1 MLPAILD
8 QLIYGVFDRRTD
20 EPIYKGSTEV
30 ELWLRWGR
38 HLCSA
43 FRKGECERAL
53 YRYMFE
59 QGFQHFEPRV
69 IEELSGLTKD
79 ELRAREQVHLDHG
92 GMPRC
97 NMKRAIDANPKK
109 RETARKYYRKNMH
122 RWKVYHE
129 RRKLKNSS

>member
-1 MLPAILD
+1 MLSAILI
-8 QLIYGVFDRRTD
+8 QLIYGIFDRRTD

-43 FRKGECERAL
+43 FAPEKRDRDL
-53 YRYMFE
+53 YQYMLE
-59 QGFQHFEPRV
+59 QGFGHFEPRV

-79 ELRAREQVHLDHG
+79 ELRTREQVHLDHG

-97 NMKRAIDANPKK
+97 NMRRAIDANLKK
-109 RETARKYYRKNMH
+109 RETARRYYRNNPHK
-122 RWKVYHE
+122 WKVYNA

>member
-1 MLPAILD
+1 MVTVGAAL
-8 QLIYGVFDRRTD
+8 VFRVQ
-20 EPIYKGSTEV
+20 KGKRE
-30 ELWLRWGR
+30 R
-38 HLCSA
+38 HL
-43 FRKGECERAL
+43 
-53 YRYMFE
+53 YQYMLE

-122 RWKVYHE
+122 KWKVYHE
-129 RRKLKNSS
+129 RRKLKNNN